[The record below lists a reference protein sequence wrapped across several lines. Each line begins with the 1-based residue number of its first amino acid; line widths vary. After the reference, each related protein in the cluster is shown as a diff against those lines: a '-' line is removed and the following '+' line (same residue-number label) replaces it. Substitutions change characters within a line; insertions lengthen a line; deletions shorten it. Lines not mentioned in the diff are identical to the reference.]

1 MTTLVADSI
10 RQKKPIIVV
19 SIQYRLNVFAIGN
32 GEGPC
37 NLALRD
43 QALALKWVQNHIAGF
58 GGDAVLITPGPGL
71 YSHLQS

>member
-1 MTTLVADSI
+1 MTTLVADSLH
-10 RQKKPIIVV
+10 QKRPIVVV
-19 SIQYRLNVFAIGN
+19 SIQYRLNIFAIGN
-32 GEGPC
+32 DEGQC

-58 GGDAVLITPGPGL
+58 GGDAVLITPGPRL